1 MLFFLAG
8 FQQVEF
14 NVSGLSWLLIAL
26 YFARRRLLVVT
37 WLGGDLLPGKRSGPV
52 SLIEW
57 SIVCWSRHQDLCRTS
72 LTIVCC
78 DRLCPTSNNV
88 GASVPLSVPLSNDVS
103 ASVRRPT
110 MSVPEETASWA
121 WISPGIFWISP
132 GIFWTSPGKSS
143 VRRPTMSVPEETS
156 PHPGRRPT
164 SLRLSTRQRRN
175 LSFAG
180 SNEKL
185 GLNRILYFAIKD

>member
-72 LTIVCC
+72 LTLTTAR
-78 DRLCPTSNNV
+78 DRLCPTSNDV
-88 GASVPLSVPLSNDVS
+88 GAVGNL
-103 ASVRRPT
+103 
-110 MSVPEETASWA
+110 A
-121 WISPGIFWISP
+121 WISPGISWIPPESP
-132 GIFWTSPGKSS
+132 ESLGLGNIQVS
-143 VRRPTMSVPEETS
+143 
-156 PHPGRRPT
+156 PT
-164 SLRLSTRQRRN
+164 SNDVGAGGNLAAPRTSTDLSSLVNPSTPEFELRWLQRKTWPQQDTLFCHQGLSTRKNPANFLKSRWKVKR
-175 LSFAG
+175 
-180 SNEKL
+180 
-185 GLNRILYFAIKD
+185 

>member
-1 MLFFLAG
+1 MLFFLTG

-88 GASVPLSVPLSNDVS
+88 GASVPLSVPLSNDVG
-103 ASVRRPT
+103 A
-110 MSVPEETASWA
+110 
-121 WISPGIFWISP
+121 
-132 GIFWTSPGKSS
+132 S